1 LLVMV
6 KFDIRQLRRRDTPMT
21 KRITEKVLV
30 QRLRLTINEGQ
41 REATHKLAL
50 LR

>member
-1 LLVMV
+1 
-6 KFDIRQLRRRDTPMT
+6 MT

-30 QRLRLTINEGQ
+30 QRLLFTINEGQ
-41 REATHKLAL
+41 CEATYKLAL